1 MKTLKVLI
9 IESDSNVC
17 QRLEDAIAKD
27 DDISMA
33 LFSGSKY
40 GDDFEAALVNE
51 IPDVILMGIN
61 GPKTEQMDFFTSI
74 RKHHPGMPVLIMTP
88 HNREG
93 AEAAL
98 QALKMGAVEY
108 VTKTM
113 SLSGAVR
120 SETHFTERLLP
131 VIKAVPRLNRNI
143 LMTGSYFEKSLE
155 KVQRI
160 TTDQF
165 EPSMIRSEILV
176 IVGCLGGVPSLYL
189 LLSSLPDN
197 LPVPIVVVQHM
208 PKIYTAFL
216 AEDLEHITGLKVH
229 EAKDGTELKPGEV
242 YIAPGNYHAKVMRE
256 NASNV
261 ICLSSGMKVK
271 GFRPSID
278 VMLQSARQLF
288 GDRVLAVYLSG
299 GGQDGIEGAE
309 VVDIAGGQIIIQNK
323 SSSLLH
329 DLPWKIKNLGVK
341 EFPLERLGHEIT
353 QRVI

>member
-1 MKTLKVLI
+1 MNTIKTLV
-9 IESDSNVC
+9 IEPDVNVRKRLDAVITKDSDVEMAVFQGEIYSADFEHS
-17 QRLEDAIAKD
+17 LED
-27 DDISMA
+27 
-33 LFSGSKY
+33 
-40 GDDFEAALVNE
+40 EQ
-51 IPDVILMGIN
+51 PDVILMGID
-61 GPKTEQMDFFTSI
+61 GPESKQMEFFRSI
-74 RKHHPGMPVLIMTP
+74 RKYRPAMPVLIMTP

-93 AEAAL
+93 AEAAIE
-98 QALKMGAVEY
+98 ALKMGAVEY

-120 SETHFTERLLP
+120 SETHFSERLLP

-143 LMTGSYFEKSLE
+143 LMSSSYFEKSLE

-160 TTDQF
+160 SIDQF
-165 EPSMIRSEILV
+165 TPSMIRAELLV

-189 LLSSLPDN
+189 LLSSLPEN

-208 PKIYTAFL
+208 PKIYTAYM
-216 AEDLEHITGLKVH
+216 AEDVERITGHVVH
-229 EAKDGTELKPGEV
+229 EAKDGTEMKPGVV
-242 YIAPGNYHAKVMRE
+242 YVAPGNYHSKVVRE
-256 NASNV
+256 NGTNV
-261 ICLSSGMKVK
+261 ICLNSGPKVK

-278 VMLQSARQLF
+278 VMLQSARQIL